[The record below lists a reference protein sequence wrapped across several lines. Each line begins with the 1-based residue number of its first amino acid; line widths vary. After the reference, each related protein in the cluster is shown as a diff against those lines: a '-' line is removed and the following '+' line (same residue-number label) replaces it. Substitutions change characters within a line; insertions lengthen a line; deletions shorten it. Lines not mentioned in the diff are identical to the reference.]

1 MKGETWTNMTNLLPM
16 TILTLI
22 AMHFG
27 IPLMYYYYM
36 KLKYLNKPWNIRVNR
51 NYEPK
56 VAIIIPTYMGSKC
69 MMTRLNNI

>member
-1 MKGETWTNMTNLLPM
+1 MTNLLLM

-27 IPLMYYYYM
+27 IPLMHYYYM
-36 KLKYLNKPWNIRVNR
+36 KLKYLNKPWNIHVNR
-51 NYEPK
+51 NYELK
-56 VAIIIPTYMGSKC
+56 VAIIIPTYMGSKY